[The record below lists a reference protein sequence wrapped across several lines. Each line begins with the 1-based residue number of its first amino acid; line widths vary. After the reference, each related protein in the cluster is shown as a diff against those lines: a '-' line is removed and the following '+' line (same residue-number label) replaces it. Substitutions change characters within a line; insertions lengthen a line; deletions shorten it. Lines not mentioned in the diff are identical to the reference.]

1 MSLSLLH
8 YLSWTIGKLA
18 PLEHP
23 RFLAKM
29 AVKIFAKLV
38 SADLNEASKPIDEY
52 LSVQKFFTRSLK
64 DGVRPVGEG
73 VVSPVDG
80 TLRTCGSVNSDE
92 FTYIKGRKYELD
104 NLLGSAG
111 AGKDFTTANY
121 FNLYL
126 SPKDYHHIHSPC
138 DGKITKIDHI
148 PGSLWP
154 VNDWSM
160 RNVDG
165 LLFSNERLVFYIDS
179 EFGKVALVMVAATNV
194 GQIKT
199 PFIDYTTNL
208 KPWSRRKGLETLSCD
223 YPIDIS
229 KGELIGSFLL
239 GSSVLLL
246 VPESLMISSELTSS
260 REVSVK
266 YGQTLAK
273 I

>member
-1 MSLSLLH
+1 MKLGLLH
-8 YLSWTIGKLA
+8 YLSWFIGKIA

-23 RFLAKM
+23 SFLAKI

-38 SADLNEASKPIDEY
+38 GADLSEASKPIAEY
-52 LSVQKFFTRSLK
+52 ASVQKFFTRSLK
-64 DGVRPVGEG
+64 DGVRPIAEG
-73 VVSPVDG
+73 LVSPVDG
-80 TLRTCGSVNSDE
+80 TLRTCGSVNSEE
-92 FTYIKGRKYELD
+92 FAYIKGRKYDLD
-104 NLLGSAG
+104 NLLGAPG
-111 AGKDFTTANY
+111 AGKDFTSAKY

-138 DGKITKIDHI
+138 NGKITKIDHI

-199 PFIDYTTNL
+199 PFNEFTANL
-208 KPWSRRKGLETLSCD
+208 KPWSNDREVRTLNCN
-223 YPIDIS
+223 YPIAIA
-229 KGELIGSFLL
+229 KGELMGSFLL

-246 VPESLMISSELTSS
+246 VPESLSISDKLLNG

-266 YGQTLAK
+266 YGQKLE
-273 I
+273 